1 MTQTL
6 QTWYRSTLG
15 AKLNAS
21 DITCTVAT
29 APTVTAWRMHVYSW
43 STHAWIKYTGLSG
56 TTLTGVTFVS
66 QTADPATTV
75 TGTAFPAWT
84 AIELVEM
91 HDQMLDKQE
100 WWTVSWDVTF
110 SWDVVTSWSIRVPVY
125 ADATARDV
133 AIPSPSNGMFIYNT
147 ALGIMQQ
154 YIAGT
159 WTDTASWTTAN
170 ATTSVAG
177 KVEIATLSE
186 QQAETDTGWTG
197 ATLSVTPSQSN
208 DIASYTLY
216 AGETITKW
224 QVLSYEEPLIFTWIN
239 VAIADSLMWNTAA
252 NTKVSTT
259 IMGSWVSGSTLK
271 LALKKILAPVD
282 NYIVR
287 IETDS
292 AWNPSGTLAD
302 ANSTVTVAGT
312 GLTTSYVDVTCTFP
326 WSFTLTA
333 WTRYHVVISRSGAND
348 AVNYYSIWNIARVV
362 RFHTTNLY
370 NASWWTPATT
380 KQIYVSSTLINS
392 QVVTLASATQLS
404 TSYII
409 WVARAASSLWSTVWV
424 QYGMRSYANTWLT
437 NNTMYYLSNTAGAIA
452 TTAGTIVR
460 EIWIPYNG
468 AIDIRPSY
476 SNSDSPVTNV
486 TIVTG
491 WLSSSWGYKFSTAWN
506 ISASITCN
514 NVTYTFYKN
523 WVSFW
528 TWTWATWSFWPYTTT
543 VVQWDVITVS
553 VSWGT
558 SASWSVD
565 FWNKKIPIQFWRYI

>member
-1 MTQTL
+1 MQTYE
-6 QTWYRSTLG
+6 TWYRSTLA
-15 AKLNAS
+15 AKLNAT
-21 DITCTVAT
+21 DVTITVAT
-29 APTVTAWRMHVYSW
+29 APTVTAWRMHVYSG

-56 TTLTGVTFVS
+56 TTLTGVSFVS
-66 QTADPATTV
+66 QTLDPATAV
-75 TGTAFPAWT
+75 TGTPFPAGT

-100 WWTVSWDVTF
+100 GWTVAGNVVF
-110 SWDVVTSWSIRVPVY
+110 SWDVSTTKSMKVPVY
-125 ADATARDV
+125 ADATARDA
-133 AIPSPSNGMFIYNT
+133 AITSPSNGMIIYNT
-147 ALGIMQQ
+147 ALGILQQ
-154 YIAGT
+154 YIGGA
-159 WTDTASWTTAN
+159 WADTASG
-170 ATTSVAG
+170 TTSNASTTVSG

-186 QQAETDTGWTG
+186 QQSETDTWWTG
-197 ATLSVTPSQSN
+197 AILSVTPSQSN

-224 QVLSYEEPLIFTWIN
+224 QVLSYEEPLVFSWIN
-239 VAIADSLMWNTAA
+239 VSVADTLMGNTAA

-259 IMGSWVSGSTLK
+259 IMGSWVAGTTLK
-271 LALKKILAPVD
+271 LALKKILAPLD

-312 GLTTSYVDVTCTFP
+312 GLTTGYVDVTCTFP
-326 WSFTLTA
+326 WSFTLTE

-348 AVNYYSIWNIARVV
+348 ASNYYSIWHVVRVV
-362 RFHTTNLY
+362 RYHTTNLY
-370 NASWWTPATT
+370 NASWGSPATT
-380 KQIYVSSTLINS
+380 KQIYVSSTLLNN

-404 TSYII
+404 TSYIL
-409 WVARAASSLWSTVWV
+409 WVARSASSLWSTVWV
-424 QYGMRSYANTWLT
+424 QFWMRSYANTWLT
-437 NNTMYYLSNTAGAIA
+437 NNTMYYLSNTAGSIS
-452 TTAGTIVR
+452 TTSGTIVR
-460 EIWIPYNG
+460 EIGIPYNG
-468 AIDIRPSY
+468 AIDINPSY

-491 WLSSSWGYKFSTAWN
+491 WLSSAWWYKFTTAWN

-514 NVTYTFYKN
+514 NVSFTFYKN

-528 TWTWATWSFWPYTTT
+528 TGAGSTWSFWPFTTT
-543 VVQWDVITVS
+543 VVEWDVITVS